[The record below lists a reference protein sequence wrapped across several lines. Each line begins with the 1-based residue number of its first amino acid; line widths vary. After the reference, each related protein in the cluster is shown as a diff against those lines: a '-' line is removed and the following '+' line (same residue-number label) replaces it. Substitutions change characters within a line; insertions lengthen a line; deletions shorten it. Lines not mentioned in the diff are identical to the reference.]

1 MARKTRRPNQP
12 PSEGGL
18 THRPKFSLWL
28 WLRNSFFTGIVVATP
43 VTVTVWIVYT
53 FITFA
58 DRTVKPLIPRAYLPE
73 SYLPFAIPGFGL
85 IVAIIGLTLLGAL
98 AANILGRSLLQVGER
113 LVARVPFVRNIYGA
127 LKQLLET
134 VFSQNQK
141 SFQEVVLVQY
151 PRPGLWALG
160 FLTAPARGE
169 VADRLG
175 HDFVGVFVPST
186 PNPTSGFII
195 WTPRAEIIVL
205 DMTVEEGAKMVISA
219 GIVTPEQ
226 LRAQKARELEEAAEE
241 ARKREPPPPPAA
253 ARG

>member
-1 MARKTRRPNQP
+1 MGRSPRHSKTRPGGQP
-12 PSEGGL
+12 LLADKP
-18 THRPKFSLWL
+18 RFSLWL

-43 VTVTVWIVYT
+43 VTVTAWLIVT
-53 FITFA
+53 FISFA

-85 IVAIIGLTLLGAL
+85 IVAVIGLTLLGAL

-141 SFQEVVLVQY
+141 SFQEVVLLQY
-151 PRPGLWALG
+151 PRDGLWALG
-160 FLTAPARGE
+160 FVTTEAKGE
-169 VADRLG
+169 LKERLG
-175 HDFVGVFVPST
+175 SEYIAVFVPST
-186 PNPTSGFII
+186 PNPTSGFIL
-195 WTPRAEIIVL
+195 WTRRDEVHEL
-205 DMTVEEGAKMVISA
+205 DMTVEEGAKLIISA

-226 LRAQKARELEEAAEE
+226 VRAQKAAEAI
-241 ARKREPPPPPAA
+241 AA
-253 ARG
+253 AQDVR